1 MSEFHFLRPWWF
13 SALIPLL
20 ILLWVLWR
28 RRLHSRSWQEICDPQ
43 LLPHLLIGKSTRRA
57 NWPLAFL
64 VLGTLLAVTALA
76 GPTWQKQQAPVLRQQ
91 SALII
96 AMDVSRSM
104 LAEDLKPSRLVRAR
118 LKIEDILRQRREGQ
132 TALIAF
138 TYDAFAVTPL
148 TDDTRTIRALLGSLA
163 PDMMPVQGSRPERVF
178 FLAHQL
184 MKQAGLTS
192 ATVLLITDEDRPE
205 ESMAAATEMHNK
217 GLTLNI
223 IGVATPAGAP
233 IPQTGGGFL
242 KDRQG
247 NMVLPR
253 LNEAGLRQLAAAG
266 GGAYRRLAIDDSD
279 FKALLS
285 DLDSRRLDQAQQD
298 KKRTGDLWQD
308 AGVWLVWPLAVLV
321 LCGFRRGWLLI
332 FPLLLLLPPS
342 AQALEFQDLWKNSQ
356 QQAYEKFKQGDYNEA
371 ARQFRDPRW
380 KAASNY
386 QAGDYEAAL
395 RSAAEPETAD
405 DWYNLG
411 NIQTKSGLLEEAKK
425 SFEKALEID
434 SRLDD
439 ARENKETVEKLIKQ
453 KKQQQEQQQN
463 QQDNQNQQ
471 GQNSDQQQQKEQNNQ
486 QSQADNSDQQQN
498 SAQGQDQE
506 ADQQQQNQSQE
517 QQPSGQQQADKQAEQ
532 TQAAQQAE
540 QVQQEDDKQA
550 DQEQNLSANT
560 DQQQEEGEQQKAQV
574 AQTEEGDE
582 DQPEDPELQQWLRR
596 IPDDPG
602 GLLKHKF
609 QYQYRYMYPQGD
621 QEGDRSW

>member
-13 SALIPLL
+13 AALIPLMV
-20 ILLWVLWR
+20 LLWVLWQ
-28 RRLHSRSWQEICDPQ
+28 RRLHSRSWQEICDPA

-64 VLGTLLAVTALA
+64 VLGAFLAVTALA

-104 LAEDLKPSRLVRAR
+104 LAQDLKPSRLVRAR

-138 TYDAFAVTPL
+138 TRDAFTVTPL

-178 FLAHQL
+178 RLAKQL
-184 MKQAGLTS
+184 MEQSGLTS
-192 ATVLLITDEDRPE
+192 ASVLLITDEDRPE
-205 ESMAAATEMHNK
+205 ESMAAAAELPQQ

-233 IPQTGGGFL
+233 IPQSSGGFL

-253 LNEAGLRQLAAAG
+253 LNEAGLRELAAAG

-285 DLDSRRLDQAQQD
+285 DLDSRRLDQAEQD
-298 KKRTGDLWQD
+298 NKRTGDLWQD
-308 AGVWLVWPLAVLV
+308 AGVWLVWPLALLV

-342 AQALEFQDLWKNSQ
+342 AQAFDWSELWHNDQ
-356 QQAYEKFKQGDYNEA
+356 QQAYEHFQQGDYQSA
-371 ARQFRDPRW
+371 AKQFTDPRW
-380 KAASNY
+380 QAGSHY

-395 RSAAEPETAD
+395 GAAPEPEAAD
-405 DWYNLG
+405 DWYNRG
-411 NIQTKSGLLEEAKK
+411 NMLAKNGK
-425 SFEKALEID
+425 LQDALKAYDQALK
-434 SRLDD
+434 LDPESED
-439 ARENKETVEKLIKQ
+439 AKANRDLVEQAL
-453 KKQQQEQQQN
+453 KQQQEQQQN
-463 QQDNQNQQ
+463 QQGQQDKQNQQ

-498 SAQGQDQE
+498 SGQGQDQE
-506 ADQQQQNQSQE
+506 AEQQQQNQSQ
-517 QQPSGQQQADKQAEQ
+517 QQQQSGQQQAEQA
-532 TQAAQQAE
+532 QADQQAG
-540 QVQQEDDKQA
+540 QSQQEDDKQT

-574 AQTEEGDE
+574 AQTEEDDE
-582 DQPEDPELQQWLRR
+582 EQPEDPELQQWLRR

-602 GLLKHKF
+602 GLLKRKF
-609 QYQYRYMYPQGD
+609 QYQYRYRYPQDD
-621 QEGDRSW
+621 QEGERSW

>member
-28 RRLHSRSWQEICDPQ
+28 RRLHSRSWQEICDPE

-64 VLGTLLAVTALA
+64 VLGALLAVTALA

-138 TYDAFAVTPL
+138 TKDAFTVTPL
-148 TDDTRTIRALLGSLA
+148 TDDTRTIRTLLGSLA

-178 FLAHQL
+178 ILANQL

-192 ATVLLITDEDRPE
+192 ATVLLITDEDHPE
-205 ESMAAATEMHNK
+205 ESMAAATDMHNK

-233 IPQTGGGFL
+233 IPQSGGGFL

-253 LNEAGLRQLAAAG
+253 LNEAGLRELAAAG

-308 AGVWLVWPLAVLV
+308 AGVWLVWPLAMLV

-342 AQALEFQDLWKNSQ
+342 AQAFDWSELWRNDQ
-356 QQAYEKFKQGDYNEA
+356 QQAYEHFQQGDYQSA
-371 ARQFRDPRW
+371 AKQFTDSRW
-380 KAASNY
+380 QAGSHY

-395 RSAAEPETAD
+395 GAASEPENAD
-405 DWYNLG
+405 DWYNRG
-411 NIQTKSGLLEEAKK
+411 NMLAKNGKLEDALKAYDEALKRNPESEDTKANRDLVEQTL
-425 SFEKALEID
+425 
-434 SRLDD
+434 
-439 ARENKETVEKLIKQ
+439 
-453 KKQQQEQQQN
+453 KQQQEQQQN

-517 QQPSGQQQADKQAEQ
+517 QQPSGQQQAEQ
-532 TQAAQQAE
+532 TQADQQPE
-540 QVQQEDDKQA
+540 QGQQEDDKQA
-550 DQEQNLSANT
+550 DQGQNLSANT